1 MLSSLPSTVTFV
13 YYYFILL
20 FKPKW
25 ITYHKRPMIKTLLP
39 DKISLAPIFTKL
51 IPNAL
56 IVYKHKSIL
65 ILT

>member
-1 MLSSLPSTVTFV
+1 
-13 YYYFILL
+13 
-20 FKPKW
+20 
-25 ITYHKRPMIKTLLP
+25 MIKTLLP

-65 ILT
+65 ILTQKTFYTYLPGMGGTNF